1 MSLNIL
7 FWPRENERTEGTD
20 NYCEFAMKLSTYL
33 PCVID
38 INLFKS
44 TFTVVFNYFGGW

>member
-20 NYCEFAMKLSTYL
+20 NYCEFAMTLSTYL

-38 INLFKS
+38 KVKS
-44 TFTVVFNYFGGW
+44 TFTVVFNYFGG